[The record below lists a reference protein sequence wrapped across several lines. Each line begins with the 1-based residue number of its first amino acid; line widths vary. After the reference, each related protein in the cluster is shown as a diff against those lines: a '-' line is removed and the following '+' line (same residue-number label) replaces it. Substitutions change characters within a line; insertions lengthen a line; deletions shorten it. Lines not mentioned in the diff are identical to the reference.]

1 MTCPTLARQ
10 TRRTALALLLA
21 GATSLAGATPAAAPA
36 ASANAASTAIA
47 APLPADSI
55 YQLAVPLTDQNGR
68 SFRLDEHRGQPMLIS
83 MFYTSCQFVCPMLID
98 ALRDT
103 EARLNEAERAR
114 LHVLMVSFDPAHDSV
129 AVLKRTADQRHLDGA
144 HWSLARTDAKNVRK
158 LAAVLG
164 IQYRALPDGEFNHT
178 TALILIDADGRI
190 AGRTAKLG
198 DADPAFV
205 KLVKAAVRAG
215 PH

>member
-1 MTCPTLARQ
+1 MMTCPTLARQ
-10 TRRTALALLLA
+10 TRRTVLALLLA
-21 GATSLAGATPAAAPA
+21 GAASLAGATPATAPA

-55 YQLAVPLTDQNGR
+55 YQLAVPLTDQAGR

-103 EARLNEAERAR
+103 EARLTEAERAR
-114 LHVLMVSFDPAHDSV
+114 LHVLIVSFDPAHDSV
-129 AVLKRTADQRHLDGA
+129 AVLKRTADQRHLDSA

-164 IQYRALPDGEFNHT
+164 IQYRARCPTASST
-178 TALILIDADGRI
+178 TPPR
-190 AGRTAKLG
+190 
-198 DADPAFV
+198 
-205 KLVKAAVRAG
+205 
-215 PH
+215 